1 MKINKQIWIF
11 TFLAIVLILSVGF
24 AGKKIKKAKFKD
36 VQVSIDYSNNHFF
49 VNEDDIKEYFED
61 LGYKKGTL
69 LSAIDIPL
77 LERQIENHPAVESAE
92 VYKTIGGKVYVKVKQ
107 RNPIVRIYNSKK
119 ESFYIDENGYLM
131 PFSTKYTPRVLVAN
145 GHIYDDFVSYM
156 GKNINELNV
165 KNDSLPEHFMLAKI
179 FAVARYIEQSEF
191 WKAQIQQLYVNEQ
204 FEMEL
209 IPRVGN
215 HIIVIGDTTN
225 LNEKFEKLRIF
236 YQKGLPN
243 AGWNKYSVINLKYKN
258 QVVCVKK

>member
-1 MKINKQIWIF
+1 M
-11 TFLAIVLILSVGF
+11 VLILSMGF
-24 AGKKIKKAKFKD
+24 AGKKMQSVKFKG
-36 VQVSIDYSNNHFF
+36 VTVNIDYSNNHFF

-61 LGYKKGTL
+61 MGYKKDTL
-69 LSAIDIPL
+69 LSAVNIAL
-77 LERQIENHPAVESAE
+77 LERQIENHPAIESAE
-92 VYKTIGGKVYVKVKQ
+92 VYETIGGTVHVKVKQ
-107 RNPIVRIYNSKK
+107 RNPIVRIYNRKK
-119 ESFYIDENGYLM
+119 DSFYIDEKGYLM
-131 PFSTKYTPRVLVAN
+131 PFSTKYSPRVLIAN
-145 GHIYDDFVSYM
+145 GHIYDDFISYV
-156 GKNINELNV
+156 GKNINDLDPET
-165 KNDSLPEHFMLAKI
+165 DSLPRHFMLAKI
-179 FAVARYIEQSEF
+179 LAVARYINQSEF